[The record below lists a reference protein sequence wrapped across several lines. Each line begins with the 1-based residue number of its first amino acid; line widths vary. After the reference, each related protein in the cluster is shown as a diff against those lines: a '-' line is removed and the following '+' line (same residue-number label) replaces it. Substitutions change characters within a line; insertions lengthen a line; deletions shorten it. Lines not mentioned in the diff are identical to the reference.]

1 MTDYPQA
8 ASDEAKR
15 ALKHKEEN
23 GSSCG
28 TSVGWNRARQ
38 LANREAL
45 SEQDVKDIHSFLSR
59 AKVYDQTKFTDENG
73 KEICGSIMFSA
84 WGGDSM
90 VKWAARKAAEIQENK
105 SDMNKNIEK
114 RAATIEAAQETESRM
129 VTGYAAVFDSDSEDL
144 GGFIEQIERGAFKEA
159 IQTSDVRALF
169 NHDNNFI
176 LARTASGTLKLY
188 EDERGLKY
196 ELEAPNTSMGNDLL
210 EMIKRGDISQ
220 SSFGFTVDDDE
231 WSSKEG
237 IAFRKIKKV
246 KRLYDVSPV
255 TFPAYPEASVAVR
268 KLEQLKQEELQR
280 SEEKEQY
287 NAAEI
292 DMKLIE
298 AALNYHA

>member
-1 MTDYPQA
+1 MTDYPQG

-15 ALKHKEEN
+15 ALKHREEN
-23 GSSCG
+23 DTKCG

-59 AKVYDQTKFTDENG
+59 AKVYDQTRFIDDDG
-73 KEICGSIMFSA
+73 KEICGSIMFAA

-90 VKWAARKAAEIQENK
+90 VKWAARKAAEIQEQN
-105 SDMNKNIEK
+105 SNSMDNIEK
-114 RAATIEAAQETESRM
+114 RAATIEAAQEESSM

-159 IQTSDVRALF
+159 IERSDVRALF
-169 NHDNNFI
+169 NHDDNFI

-196 ELEAPNTSMGNDLL
+196 EFEAPKTTAGNDLL

-220 SSFGFTVDDDE
+220 SSFGFTVEEDD
-231 WSSKEG
+231 WSNRDG
-237 IAFRKIKKV
+237 MAFRKIKKV

-268 KLEQLKQEELQR
+268 KLEQLKQAELQA
-280 SEEKEQY
+280 SEVKEHK
-287 NAAEI
+287 NNTDLDFKI
-292 DMKLIE
+292 IE

>member
-1 MTDYPQA
+1 MTDYPQG

-15 ALKHKEEN
+15 ALKHREEN
-23 GSSCG
+23 DTKCG

-59 AKVYDQTKFTDENG
+59 AKVYDQTRFTDDDG
-73 KEICGSIMFSA
+73 KEICGSIMFAA

-90 VKWAARKAAEIQENK
+90 VKWAARKAAEIQEQN
-105 SDMNKNIEK
+105 SNSMDNIEK
-114 RAATIEAAQETESRM
+114 RAATIEAAQEESRM

-159 IQTSDVRALF
+159 IERSDVRALF

-196 ELEAPNTSMGNDLL
+196 EFEAPKTTAGNDLL

-220 SSFGFTVDDDE
+220 SSFGFTVEEDD
-231 WSSKEG
+231 WSNRDG
-237 IAFRKIKKV
+237 MAFRKIKKV
-246 KRLYDVSPV
+246 KSLYDVSPV
-255 TFPAYPEASVAVR
+255 TFHAYPAARVAVR
-268 KLEQLKQEELQR
+268 KLEQLKQAELQA
-280 SEEKEQY
+280 SEVKEHK
-287 NAAEI
+287 NNTDLDFKI
-292 DMKLIE
+292 IE

>member
-1 MTDYPQA
+1 MTDYPQG

-15 ALKHKEEN
+15 ALKHREEN
-23 GSSCG
+23 DTKCG

-45 SEQDVKDIHSFLSR
+45 SEQDVKDIHAFLSR
-59 AKVYDQTKFTDENG
+59 HKVYDQTRFTDDDG
-73 KEICGSIMFSA
+73 KEICGSIMFAA

-90 VKWAARKAAEIQENK
+90 VKWAARKAAEIQEQN
-105 SDMNKNIEK
+105 SNSMDNIEK
-114 RAATIEAAQETESRM
+114 RAATIEAAQEESRM
-129 VTGYAAVFDSDSEDL
+129 VTGYADVFDSDSEDL

-159 IQTSDVRALF
+159 IERSDVRALF

-196 ELEAPNTSMGNDLL
+196 EFEAPKTTAGNDLL

-220 SSFGFTVDDDE
+220 SSFGFTVEEDD
-231 WSSKEG
+231 WSNRDG
-237 IAFRKIKKV
+237 MAFRKIKKV

-268 KLEQLKQEELQR
+268 KLEQLKQAELQA
-280 SEEKEQY
+280 SEVKEHK
-287 NAAEI
+287 NNTDLDFKI
-292 DMKLIE
+292 IE

>member
-1 MTDYPQA
+1 MTDYPQG

-15 ALKHKEEN
+15 ALKHREEN
-23 GSSCG
+23 DTKCG

-59 AKVYDQTKFTDENG
+59 AKVYDQTRFIDDDG
-73 KEICGSIMFSA
+73 KEICGSIMFAA

-90 VKWAARKAAEIQENK
+90 VKWAARKAAEIQEQN
-105 SDMNKNIEK
+105 SNSMDNIEK
-114 RAATIEAAQETESRM
+114 RAATIEAAQEESRM

-159 IQTSDVRALF
+159 IERSDVRALF
-169 NHDNNFI
+169 NHDDNFI

-196 ELEAPNTSMGNDLL
+196 EFEAPKTTAGNDLL

-220 SSFGFTVDDDE
+220 SSFGFTVEEDD
-231 WSSKEG
+231 WSNRDG
-237 IAFRKIKKV
+237 MAFRKIKKV

-268 KLEQLKQEELQR
+268 KLEQLKQAELQA
-280 SEEKEQY
+280 SEVKEHK
-287 NAAEI
+287 NNTDLDFKI
-292 DMKLIE
+292 IE

>member
-1 MTDYPQA
+1 MTDYPQG

-15 ALKHKEEN
+15 ALKHREEN
-23 GSSCG
+23 DTKCG

-45 SEQDVKDIHSFLSR
+45 SEQDVKDIHAFLSR
-59 AKVYDQTKFTDENG
+59 HKVYDQTRFTDDDG
-73 KEICGSIMFSA
+73 KEICGSIMFAA

-90 VKWAARKAAEIQENK
+90 VKWAARKAAEIQEQN
-105 SDMNKNIEK
+105 SNSMDNIEK
-114 RAATIEAAQETESRM
+114 RAATIEAAQEESRM

-159 IQTSDVRALF
+159 IERSDVRALF

-196 ELEAPNTSMGNDLL
+196 EFEAPKTTAGNDLL

-220 SSFGFTVDDDE
+220 SSFGFTVEEDD
-231 WSSKEG
+231 WSNRDG
-237 IAFRKIKKV
+237 MAFRKIKKV

-268 KLEQLKQEELQR
+268 KLEQLKQAELQA
-280 SEEKEQY
+280 SEIKEHK
-287 NAAEI
+287 NNTDLDFKI
-292 DMKLIE
+292 IE

>member
-1 MTDYPQA
+1 MTDYPQG

-15 ALKHKEEN
+15 ALKHREEN
-23 GSSCG
+23 DTKCG

-59 AKVYDQTKFTDENG
+59 AKVYDQTKFIDDDG
-73 KEICGSIMFSA
+73 KEICGSIMFAA

-90 VKWAARKAAEIQENK
+90 VKWAARKAAEIQEQN
-105 SDMNKNIEK
+105 SNSMDNIEK
-114 RAATIEAAQETESRM
+114 RAATIEAAQEESRM

-159 IQTSDVRALF
+159 IERSDVRALF

-196 ELEAPNTSMGNDLL
+196 EFEAPKTTAGNDLL

-220 SSFGFTVDDDE
+220 SSFGFTVEEDD
-231 WSSKEG
+231 WSNRDG
-237 IAFRKIKKV
+237 MAFRKIKKV

-268 KLEQLKQEELQR
+268 KLEQLKQAELQA
-280 SEEKEQY
+280 SEVKEHK
-287 NAAEI
+287 NNTDLDFKI
-292 DMKLIE
+292 IE

>member
-1 MTDYPQA
+1 MTDYPQG

-15 ALKHKEEN
+15 ALKHREEN
-23 GSSCG
+23 DTKCG

-59 AKVYDQTKFTDENG
+59 EKVYDQTRFIDDDG
-73 KEICGSIMFSA
+73 KEICGSIMFAA

-90 VKWAARKAAEIQENK
+90 VKWAARKAAEIQEQN
-105 SDMNKNIEK
+105 SNSMDNIEK
-114 RAATIEAAQETESRM
+114 RAATIEAAQEESRM

-159 IQTSDVRALF
+159 IERSDVRALF

-196 ELEAPNTSMGNDLL
+196 EFEAPKTTAGNDLL

-220 SSFGFTVDDDE
+220 SSFGFTVEEDD
-231 WSSKEG
+231 WSNRDG
-237 IAFRKIKKV
+237 MAFRKIKKV

-268 KLEQLKQEELQR
+268 KLEQLKQEELQA
-280 SEEKEQY
+280 SEVKEHK
-287 NAAEI
+287 NNTDLDFKI
-292 DMKLIE
+292 IE

>member
-1 MTDYPQA
+1 MTDYPQG
-8 ASDEAKR
+8 ASHEAKR
-15 ALKHKEEN
+15 ALKQREEN
-23 GSSCG
+23 DTRCG

-59 AKVYDQTKFTDENG
+59 AKVYDQTRFIDDDG
-73 KEICGSIMFSA
+73 KEICGSIMFAA

-90 VKWAARKAAEIQENK
+90 VKWAARKAAEIQEQN
-105 SDMNKNIEK
+105 SNSMDNIEK
-114 RAATIEAAQETESRM
+114 RAATIEAAQEESRM

-159 IQTSDVRALF
+159 IERSDVRALF

-196 ELEAPNTSMGNDLL
+196 EFEAPKTTAGNDLL

-220 SSFGFTVDDDE
+220 SSFGFTVEEDD
-231 WSSKEG
+231 WSNRDG
-237 IAFRKIKKV
+237 MAFRKIKKV

-268 KLEQLKQEELQR
+268 KLEQLKQAELQA
-280 SEEKEQY
+280 SEVKEHK
-287 NAAEI
+287 NNTDLDFKI
-292 DMKLIE
+292 IE

>member
-1 MTDYPQA
+1 MTDYPQG

-15 ALKHKEEN
+15 ALKHREEN
-23 GSSCG
+23 DTKCG

-59 AKVYDQTKFTDENG
+59 AKVYDQTRFIDDDG
-73 KEICGSIMFSA
+73 KEICGSIMFAA

-90 VKWAARKAAEIQENK
+90 VKWAARKAAEIQEQN
-105 SDMNKNIEK
+105 SNSMDNIEK
-114 RAATIEAAQETESRM
+114 RAATIEAAQEESRM

-159 IQTSDVRALF
+159 IERSDVRALF

-196 ELEAPNTSMGNDLL
+196 EFEAPKTTAGNDLL

-220 SSFGFTVDDDE
+220 SSFGFTVEEDD
-231 WSSKEG
+231 WSNRDG
-237 IAFRKIKKV
+237 MAFRKIKKV

-268 KLEQLKQEELQR
+268 KLEQLKQAELQA
-280 SEEKEQY
+280 SEVKEHK
-287 NAAEI
+287 NNTDLDFKI
-292 DMKLIE
+292 IE

>member
-1 MTDYPQA
+1 MTDYPQG

-15 ALKHKEEN
+15 ALKHREEN
-23 GSSCG
+23 DTKCG

-59 AKVYDQTKFTDENG
+59 AKVYDQTRFTDDDG
-73 KEICGSIMFSA
+73 KEICGSIMFAA

-90 VKWAARKAAEIQENK
+90 VKWAARKAAEIQEQN
-105 SDMNKNIEK
+105 SNSMDNIEK
-114 RAATIEAAQETESRM
+114 RAATIEAAQEESRM

-159 IQTSDVRALF
+159 IERSDVRALF

-196 ELEAPNTSMGNDLL
+196 EFEAPKTTAGNDLL

-220 SSFGFTVDDDE
+220 SSFGFTVEEDD
-231 WSSKEG
+231 WSNRDG
-237 IAFRKIKKV
+237 MAFRKIKKV

-268 KLEQLKQEELQR
+268 KLEQLKQAELQA
-280 SEEKEQY
+280 SEVKEHK
-287 NAAEI
+287 NNTDLDFKI
-292 DMKLIE
+292 IE

>member
-1 MTDYPQA
+1 MTDYPQG

-23 GSSCG
+23 GSKCG
-28 TSVGWNRARQ
+28 TPVGWNRARQ
-38 LANREAL
+38 VANREAL

-59 AKVYDQTKFTDENG
+59 AKVYDQTRFTDDDG
-73 KEICGSIMFSA
+73 KEICGSIMFAA

-90 VKWAARKAAEIQENK
+90 VKWAARKAAEIQEQKNN
-105 SDMNKNIEK
+105 SMDNIEK
-114 RAATIEAAQETESRM
+114 RAATIEAAQEESRM

-196 ELEAPNTSMGNDLL
+196 EFEAPKTTAGNDLL

-220 SSFGFTVDDDE
+220 SSFGFTVEEDD
-231 WSSKEG
+231 WSNRDG
-237 IAFRKIKKV
+237 MAFRKIKKV

-268 KLEQLKQEELQR
+268 KLEQLKQEELQQ
-280 SEEKEQY
+280 SEVVEHK
-287 NAAEI
+287 NNTDLDFKI
-292 DMKLIE
+292 IE

>member
-1 MTDYPQA
+1 MTDYPQG

-15 ALKHKEEN
+15 ALKHREEN
-23 GSSCG
+23 DTKCG

-45 SEQDVKDIHSFLSR
+45 SEQDVKDIHAFLSR
-59 AKVYDQTKFTDENG
+59 AKVYDQTRFIDDDG
-73 KEICGSIMFSA
+73 KEICGSIMFAA

-90 VKWAARKAAEIQENK
+90 VKWAARKAAEIQEQN
-105 SDMNKNIEK
+105 SNSMDNIEK
-114 RAATIEAAQETESRM
+114 RAATIEAAQEESRM

-159 IQTSDVRALF
+159 IERSDVRALF

-196 ELEAPNTSMGNDLL
+196 EFEAPKTTAGNDLL

-220 SSFGFTVDDDE
+220 SSFGFTVEEDD
-231 WSSKEG
+231 WSNRDG
-237 IAFRKIKKV
+237 MAFRKIKKV

-268 KLEQLKQEELQR
+268 KLEQLKQAELQA
-280 SEEKEQY
+280 SEVKEHK
-287 NAAEI
+287 NNTDLDFKI
-292 DMKLIE
+292 IE

>member
-1 MTDYPQA
+1 MTDYPQG

-15 ALKHKEEN
+15 AWKRREEN
-23 GSSCG
+23 DTKCG

-59 AKVYDQTKFTDENG
+59 AKVYDQTRFIDDDG
-73 KEICGSIMFSA
+73 KEICGSIMFAA

-90 VKWAARKAAEIQENK
+90 VKWAARKAAEIQEQN
-105 SDMNKNIEK
+105 SNSMDNIEK
-114 RAATIEAAQETESRM
+114 RAATIEAAQEESRM

-159 IQTSDVRALF
+159 IERSDVRALF

-196 ELEAPNTSMGNDLL
+196 EFEAPKTTAGNDLL

-220 SSFGFTVDDDE
+220 SSFGFTVEEDD
-231 WSSKEG
+231 WSNRDG
-237 IAFRKIKKV
+237 MAFRKIKKV

-268 KLEQLKQEELQR
+268 KLEQLKQAELQA
-280 SEEKEQY
+280 SEVKEHK
-287 NAAEI
+287 NNTDLDFKI
-292 DMKLIE
+292 IE

>member
-1 MTDYPQA
+1 MTDYPQG

-15 ALKHKEEN
+15 ALKHREEN
-23 GSSCG
+23 DTKCG

-59 AKVYDQTKFTDENG
+59 AKVYDQTRFTDDDG
-73 KEICGSIMFSA
+73 KEICGSIMFAA

-90 VKWAARKAAEIQENK
+90 VKWAARKAAEIQEQN
-105 SDMNKNIEK
+105 SNSMDNIEK
-114 RAATIEAAQETESRM
+114 RAATIEATQEESRM

-159 IQTSDVRALF
+159 IERSDVRALF

-196 ELEAPNTSMGNDLL
+196 EFEAPKTTAGNDLL

-220 SSFGFTVDDDE
+220 SSFGFTVEEDD
-231 WSSKEG
+231 WSNRDG
-237 IAFRKIKKV
+237 MAFRKIKKV

-268 KLEQLKQEELQR
+268 KLEQLKQAELQA
-280 SEEKEQY
+280 SEVKEHK
-287 NAAEI
+287 NNTDLDFKI
-292 DMKLIE
+292 IE

>member
-1 MTDYPQA
+1 MTDYPQG

-15 ALKHKEEN
+15 ALKHREEN
-23 GSSCG
+23 DTKCG

-59 AKVYDQTKFTDENG
+59 AKVYDQTRFIDDDG
-73 KEICGSIMFSA
+73 KEICGSIMFAA

-90 VKWAARKAAEIQENK
+90 VKWAARKAAEIQEQN
-105 SDMNKNIEK
+105 SNSMNNIEK
-114 RAATIEAAQETESRM
+114 RAATIEATQEESRM

-159 IQTSDVRALF
+159 IERSDVRALF

-196 ELEAPNTSMGNDLL
+196 EFEAPKTTAGNDLL

-220 SSFGFTVDDDE
+220 SSFGFTVEEDD
-231 WSSKEG
+231 WSNRDG
-237 IAFRKIKKV
+237 MAFRKIKKV

-268 KLEQLKQEELQR
+268 KLEQLKQAELQA
-280 SEEKEQY
+280 SEVKEHK
-287 NAAEI
+287 NNTDLDFKI
-292 DMKLIE
+292 IE

>member
-1 MTDYPQA
+1 MTDYPQG

-15 ALKHKEEN
+15 ALKHREEN
-23 GSSCG
+23 DTKCG

-45 SEQDVKDIHSFLSR
+45 SEQDVKDIHAFLSR
-59 AKVYDQTKFTDENG
+59 AKVYDQTRFIDDDG
-73 KEICGSIMFSA
+73 KEICGSIMFAA

-90 VKWAARKAAEIQENK
+90 VKWAARKAAEIQEQN
-105 SDMNKNIEK
+105 SNSMDNIEK
-114 RAATIEAAQETESRM
+114 RAATIEATQEESRM

-159 IQTSDVRALF
+159 IERSDVRALF
-169 NHDNNFI
+169 NHDDNFI

-196 ELEAPNTSMGNDLL
+196 EFEAPKTTAGNDLL

-220 SSFGFTVDDDE
+220 SSFGFTVEEDD
-231 WSSKEG
+231 WSNRDG
-237 IAFRKIKKV
+237 MAFRKIKKV

-268 KLEQLKQEELQR
+268 KLEQLKQAELQA
-280 SEEKEQY
+280 SEVKEHK
-287 NAAEI
+287 NNTDLDFKI
-292 DMKLIE
+292 IE

>member
-1 MTDYPQA
+1 MNDYPQA
-8 ASDEAKR
+8 ASDEAQR

-23 GSSCG
+23 DSKCG
-28 TSVGWNRARQ
+28 TLVGWNRARQ

-45 SEQDVKDIHSFLSR
+45 SEKDVKDIHSFLSR

-73 KEICGSIMFSA
+73 KEICGSVMFSA
-84 WGGDSM
+84 WGGDAM
-90 VKWAARKAAEIQENK
+90 AKWAARKAAKIQENRI
-105 SDMNKNIEK
+105 DMNNNIEK
-114 RAATIEAAQETESRM
+114 RAATIEAVQAESRM

-176 LARTASGTLKLY
+176 LARTASGTLRLY

-196 ELEAPNTSMGNDLL
+196 EFEAPRTSMGNDLL

-231 WSSKEG
+231 WSNKGG

-268 KLEQLKQEELQR
+268 KLEQLKQEEFQR
-280 SEEKEQY
+280 SEEKEQV
-287 NAAEI
+287 NTAEI

-298 AALNYHA
+298 AALKYHA